1 MWMLNLRLE
10 STKFVSNSFM
20 FITKCGSNMPKEVR
34 YTYNGK
40 EVGTLRKLVSD
51 VVVLE
56 ESWIAAADKYFAN
69 NGYQAFLK
77 YSKAL
82 IRQECSDDLTDAQA
96 WMLLH
101 HITNS
106 GVPLALR
113 DESADEKSAP
123 AKVVSGMAGAVLGV
137 GDTVIGTSAKL
148 VQPVIPKKKGAESS
162 ETPDSDE

>member
-1 MWMLNLRLE
+1 MA
-10 STKFVSNSFM
+10 
-20 FITKCGSNMPKEVR
+20 KEVR

-40 EVGTLRKLVSD
+40 EVGTLRKLMSD

-56 ESWIAAADKYFAN
+56 ESWLSAADKFFADK
-69 NGYQAFLK
+69 GYQAFLK
-77 YSKAL
+77 YAKAL

-113 DESADEKSAP
+113 DEGADEKSAP
-123 AKVVSGMAGAVLGV
+123 AKVVGGVAGAVLGV
-137 GDTVIGTSAKL
+137 GDAVIGTSAKL
-148 VQPVIPKKKGAESS
+148 VQPVIPKKKAAEDS